1 MYSFHFPPSGFPV
14 YIGYQKIV
22 NEKISVCKQIMIV
35 YRNSMKITLGQGGH
49 IVVVQCPPNW
59 WLRHH
64 KPNTGENAGFAS
76 LGRYATV
83 PLDPTRNKSL
93 ICTPRHDLVK
103 ARKCLQTRSG
113 FVNIFSNCLDKVSFS
128 CNKGFAEGGQ
138 GSSGK
143 RSKSSPLGE
152 TIIA

>member
-1 MYSFHFPPSGFPV
+1 M
-14 YIGYQKIV
+14 
-22 NEKISVCKQIMIV
+22 NRKISVCKQTVMG
-35 YRNSMKITLGQGGH
+35 YEHSMKFTLGKGGH

-59 WLRHH
+59 WLRRHE
-64 KPNTGENAGFAS
+64 PNTGDNAGFAS
-76 LGRYATV
+76 LGRFATV
-83 PLDPTRNKSL
+83 PLDPARNKSSV
-93 ICTPRHDLVK
+93 CTPRGDLVK
-103 ARKCLQTRSG
+103 ARKCLQSRSG
-113 FVNIFSNCLDKVSFS
+113 FVNIFATCLDKISFS